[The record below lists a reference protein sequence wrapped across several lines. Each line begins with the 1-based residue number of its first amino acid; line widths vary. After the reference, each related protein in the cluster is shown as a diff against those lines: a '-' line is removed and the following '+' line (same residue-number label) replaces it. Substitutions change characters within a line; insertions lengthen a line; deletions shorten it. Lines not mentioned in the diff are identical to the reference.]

1 MGLGKQP
8 PSPNKY
14 LLTAFAI
21 GVDDNSS
28 DGSVSKKPPNQRY
41 WRWATWT

>member
-8 PSPNKY
+8 PGSNKY
-14 LLTAFAI
+14 LLTVFAI
-21 GVDDNSS
+21 GFDDNSS
-28 DGSVSKKPPNQRY
+28 DGLIGKKPPYQRY